1 VSVCQME
8 IKSSLTLTQFEF
20 IFFKSKN
27 YKVEK
32 LLVGLSNQLNIDK
45 KELKLKFDGEIL
57 NPNDKMD
64 SFEDDDLIDL
74 ITNVEIETPLTLIFR
89 FNQDLSEIK
98 MKVSNSDSFKKIIEK
113 LLKEKKAKKIVLKF
127 DGVVLQP
134 NQLVKD
140 MDFENEDLI
149 DVNVV

>member
-1 VSVCQME
+1 
-8 IKSSLTLTQFEF
+8 
-20 IFFKSKN
+20 
-27 YKVEK
+27 
-32 LLVGLSNQLNIDK
+32 LVGISNQLNIDK